1 MPTKLSDYH
10 FCQCR
15 FRRTSP
21 INHTV
26 DVFMRN
32 LNIYGTDDFA
42 LLEEVAPYLIYKYRK
57 ISIAKKAEVYT
68 SALL

>member
-1 MPTKLSDYH
+1 
-10 FCQCR
+10 
-15 FRRTSP
+15 
-21 INHTV
+21 
-26 DVFMRN
+26 MRN